1 MSNDMYLLMSLPR
14 EIFAASHRFEDYHID
29 DMQYGDLDDWD
40 FYTLGL
46 KDISARVD
54 PFRCLQFDMMTTF
67 NSQALDFGHQQPQG
81 RPISRQHCA
90 DILFDEMK
98 ELSAQFA
105 KGLYSPIIGELID
118 HFHYGNGQPWFGEL
132 LNRAYEE
139 VIRGVGTNDMLMKIR
154 DEINKQLHSKRDAR
168 LDDFFFVRLK
178 SEMQDSKLPKFNR
191 YIDRVNGLG
200 VSVHDI
206 YAQQIKLVRFQRY
219 AMSWEGLLSFKG
231 QDHFGLGREDIAN
244 ELYKNFC
251 FFRIWFFL
259 QRHSDYAYRPFLTNL
274 NAHAHIKGSV

>member
-14 EIFAASHRFEDYHID
+14 EIFATSHRFEDYHID
-29 DMQYGDLDDWD
+29 DIQYGDLDDWD

-67 NSQALDFGHQQPQG
+67 NSQALDFVHQQPQG

-206 YAQQIKLVRFQRY
+206 YTQQIKLVRFQRY

-231 QDHFGLGREDIAN
+231 QDHFGLGKEDITN
-244 ELYKNFC
+244 TLYK
-251 FFRIWFFL
+251 
-259 QRHSDYAYRPFLTNL
+259 
-274 NAHAHIKGSV
+274 

>member
-1 MSNDMYLLMSLPR
+1 MNIDTFLVMSLPY
-14 EIFAASHRFEDYHID
+14 EIFSTSRRFENYYID
-29 DMQYGDLDDWD
+29 DMQCGDLSDWD
-40 FYTLGL
+40 FEMLGVM
-46 KDISARVD
+46 DISARVD

-67 NSQALDFGHQQPQG
+67 NSQALDFVHQQPQG

-206 YAQQIKLVRFQRY
+206 YTQQIKLVRFQRY

-231 QDHFGLGREDIAN
+231 QDHFGLGKEDITN
-244 ELYKNFC
+244 TLYKNFR

-259 QRHSDYAYRPFLTNL
+259 QRHRDYAYRPFLTNL